1 MDSIASGAFI
11 TGFIKCSFK
20 VLVWLSSFFS
30 DSTSLLMII
39 RPSVLLCSF
48 LLRIPFSAFTTSILS
63 CQGNVN
69 KPFFLFLLLT
79 ERQWFVSKSPRPVEN
94 IILFEIFPPS
104 HVVTLTV
111 TQLLHRQY
119 RGRQNVL
126 VLSYWL
132 LCLLQ
137 LTTLPSHTFLLW
149 LLLDQAE
156 YFYIR
161 FFFIKMSSKHSI
173 KLPKWI

>member
-63 CQGNVN
+63 CPGNVN
-69 KPFFLFLLLT
+69 KPFFLSLYLPRDSGSCQGPLDLWKTSFCVKYLVFLT
-79 ERQWFVSKSPRPVEN
+79 C
-94 IILFEIFPPS
+94 
-104 HVVTLTV
+104 
-111 TQLLHRQY
+111 LLHWLWHSCYTLSIVAVRMFWFSRIDYFTDYSWLSSLHTLSY
-119 RGRQNVL
+119 RDSILLWQARIIVVILSLMARQNL
-126 VLSYWL
+126 F
-132 LCLLQ
+132 
-137 LTTLPSHTFLLW
+137 T
-149 LLLDQAE
+149 
-156 YFYIR
+156 
-161 FFFIKMSSKHSI
+161 
-173 KLPKWI
+173 